1 MESENLKER
10 IITKSEKI
18 QELLDCIAEIKKNNL
33 FLDKLKI
40 LESKCYD
47 IISNKCFIKW
57 HRRLRQ
63 KKIND
68 KKIRKKG
75 LIFKIK

>member
-1 MESENLKER
+1 MESENFKER

-47 IISNKCFIKW
+47 YWIVLLKLRKIIYF
-57 HRRLRQ
+57 R
-63 KKIND
+63 
-68 KKIRKKG
+68 
-75 LIFKIK
+75 

>member
-1 MESENLKER
+1 MESENFKER

-18 QELLDCIAEIKKNNL
+18 QELLDCIAEIKKNNI

-40 LESKCYD
+40 LESKCYG

-68 KKIRKKG
+68 KIIKKKR
-75 LIFKIK
+75 IDF

>member
-1 MESENLKER
+1 MESENFKER

-57 HRRLRQ
+57 Y
-63 KKIND
+63 
-68 KKIRKKG
+68 
-75 LIFKIK
+75 

>member
-1 MESENLKER
+1 MESENFKER

-40 LESKCYD
+40 LESK
-47 IISNKCFIKW
+47 
-57 HRRLRQ
+57 
-63 KKIND
+63 
-68 KKIRKKG
+68 
-75 LIFKIK
+75 